1 MGGVNPLWMSA
12 LRREE
17 VSVIEE
23 RREERQGGVEIWLCV
38 RLQLLSLPLLLR
50 CCVFAVDQDK
60 ALLGEQRALT
70 EDEVVS
76 NVWA

>member
-1 MGGVNPLWMSA
+1 MDERA
-12 LRREE
+12 KKRRGEY
-17 VSVIEE
+17 VIEE

-38 RLQLLSLPLLLR
+38 RLQLLSLPLLLL
-50 CCVFAVDQDK
+50 CCVCTVDQDK